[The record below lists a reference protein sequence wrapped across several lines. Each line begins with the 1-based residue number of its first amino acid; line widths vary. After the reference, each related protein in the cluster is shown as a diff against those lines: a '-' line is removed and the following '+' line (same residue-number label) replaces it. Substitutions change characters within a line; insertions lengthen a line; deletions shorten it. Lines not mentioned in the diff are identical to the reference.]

1 MVCDQTPKKR
11 RVHVL
16 ATSRPTNV
24 SARASAGVARVMST
38 KVRTSLL
45 IAAVLW
51 GAPGCAHRAPKLEA
65 PLGRVV
71 VYRNGVAYFERRATV
86 DGSFSIEVPRGRVDD
101 FLKSLTVI
109 DLSDQSPLS
118 VSYKTPSGTSSTS
131 ISMTIELPPGKRD
144 VLITYV
150 TESPSWKP
158 SYRVSLKDDET
169 AVLQSLAVVDNV
181 SNEAWEGVR
190 VGVGTTSALSFRYDL
205 HSVQMVERQRLESSE
220 RLAMAPPKGGSTY
233 SSGGTKQR
241 VLANVAMEE
250 FRNIPSGSSTSR
262 DYTQVVE
269 ASATATRDSA
279 GISLAGTT
287 AVESKYTVEGANINS
302 PSFGFGSGSAKTD
315 EPPEPPP
322 PSALELLTEQLRSD
336 PGRVRIEGFQ
346 LPDEVDDPEAGLR
359 RANTLRE
366 ALISNGIEANRM
378 EVIQGQGVVDDP
390 SSVLQVVAIETGTEM
405 TQAVDRAGDDG
416 PRGSALFVAEDP
428 LTLAVGH
435 SAMVTLLE
443 APTAAERVYL
453 FDPTS
458 DRGSTRFAFNAVRIV
473 NPTDHTLDSGPV
485 TVYAEGQYLGEGLAD
500 AIPPHT
506 HALVPYA
513 LDRMVRMRSE
523 GETHDEIQRILHVR
537 RGLATTDT
545 ERVRTTTIGLHNRGS
560 EDATVYVRHTVPTGW
575 SMRELPKNTEQ
586 YGDDVLVPVH
596 VAAGKRAT
604 LSLAESMPLQSTL
617 DVRTTRDLVTIKQ
630 FLESG
635 RAPATVATGLRALVE
650 AHEAAGAL
658 YEKLLTQQEKV
669 AALRTRTRELRDQLV
684 LLRKAK
690 RTSLSSHLAKRMRT
704 VSDELDAALLVV
716 SELKNQRLEAHIAL
730 STVVADL
737 SVEEDKV
744 VARE

>member
-1 MVCDQTPKKR
+1 MQQ
-11 RVHVL
+11 
-16 ATSRPTNV
+16 ASRPNTV
-24 SARASAGVARVMST
+24 SARGDAVVAPLMPTTLRT
-38 KVRTSLL
+38 KLL
-45 IAAVLW
+45 LAAALW

-86 DGSFSIEVPRGRVDD
+86 DGSFSIEVPRARVDD
-101 FLKSLTVI
+101 FLKSLTVV
-109 DLSDQSPLS
+109 DLADQSPLS
-118 VSYKTPSGTSSTS
+118 VSYQTPGRTSTAS
-131 ISMTIELPPGKRD
+131 IAMTIQLPPGKRD

-158 SYRVSLKDDET
+158 SYRVSLKDDDT

-181 SNEAWEGVR
+181 SNEAWEDVR

-205 HSVQMVERQRLESSE
+205 HTVQMVERQRLESSE
-220 RLAMAPPKGGSTY
+220 KLAKAPPKGGSTY
-233 SSGGTKQR
+233 SAGGTKQR

-250 FRNIPSGSSTSR
+250 FRNIPTGTSTSR

-269 ASATATRDSA
+269 ANAAVSADAAGLSIAGSTAA
-279 GISLAGTT
+279 
-287 AVESKYTVEGANINS
+287 ESKYTVEGANVNS
-302 PSFGFGSGSAKTD
+302 PSYGFAGRSARHGK
-315 EPPEPPP
+315 PAPPPP
-322 PSALELLTEQLRSD
+322 PSAVELLTQQLNSD

-346 LPDEVDDPEAGLR
+346 LQGETGDPEAGLR

-366 ALISNGIEANRM
+366 ALISSGIEAERI
-378 EVIQGQGVVDDP
+378 EVAQGRGAVDDP
-390 SSVLQVVAIETGTEM
+390 TSVLQVVAIETGTEM
-405 TQAVDRAGDDG
+405 TQAASDQGDDA

-443 APTAAERVYL
+443 AETSAQRVYL

-458 DRGSTRFAFNAVRIV
+458 DRGSTRFAFNAIRIV

-500 AIPPHT
+500 AIPPRT

-513 LDRMVRMRSE
+513 LDRLIRMRTE
-523 GETHDEIQRILHVR
+523 GETHDEIQRIVHVR
-537 RGLATTDT
+537 RGLATTET
-545 ERVRTTTIGLHNRGS
+545 QRVRTSTIGLHNRGAD
-560 EDATVYVRHTVPTGW
+560 DATVYVRHTVPTGW
-575 SMRELPKNTEQ
+575 SMRELPKDTEQ
-586 YGDDVLVPVH
+586 YGDDVLVPVR
-596 VAAGKRAT
+596 VAAGQHAK
-604 LSLAESMPLQSTL
+604 LVLAESMPLESTL
-617 DVRTTRDLVTIKQ
+617 DVRTSGDLVTVKR

-635 RAPATVATGLRALVE
+635 RAPATVATQLRALVD
-650 AHEAAGAL
+650 AHETAETL
-658 YEKLLTQQEKV
+658 YEKLLTQEEKV
-669 AALRTRTRELRDQLV
+669 AALRTRTQELRDQLV

-704 VSDELDAALLVV
+704 VSDELDATLLVI

-737 SVEEDKV
+737 SVDETE
-744 VARE
+744 VATRE

>member
-1 MVCDQTPKKR
+1 
-11 RVHVL
+11 
-16 ATSRPTNV
+16 
-24 SARASAGVARVMST
+24 MST
-38 KVRTSLL
+38 KVRISLL
-45 IAAVLW
+45 IAALLW
-51 GAPGCAHRAPKLEA
+51 GAAGCAHPAPKLEA

-71 VYRNGVAYFERRATV
+71 VYRNGVAYFERRAAV
-86 DGSFSIEVPRGRVDD
+86 DGSFTIEVPRGRVDD

-118 VSYKTPSGTSSTS
+118 VSYQTPGGTSSAS
-131 ISMTIELPPGKRD
+131 ISMTIELPPGKRN

-181 SNEAWEGVR
+181 SNEAWRGVR

-250 FRNIPSGSSTSR
+250 FRNLPTGSSTSR

-269 ASATATRDSA
+269 ASASVSHDAG

-287 AVESKYTVEGANINS
+287 SVESDYTVEGADIS
-302 PSFGFGSGSAKTD
+302 RPSFGRSSRSTKTD

-322 PSALELLTEQLRSD
+322 PSAIELLTEQLRSD
-336 PGRVRIEGFQ
+336 PGRVRIEGYLLQ
-346 LPDEVDDPEAGLR
+346 SETDDPEAGLR

-378 EVIQGQGVVDDP
+378 DVVQGQGVVEDP
-390 SSVLQVVAIETGTEM
+390 TSVLQVVAIETGTEM

-416 PRGSALFVAEDP
+416 PRGSALFVAEEP

-443 APTAAERVYL
+443 TPTAAERVYL

-500 AIPPHT
+500 SIPPHT

-513 LDRMVRMRSE
+513 LDRMIRMRSE

-575 SMRELPKNTEQ
+575 SMRNLPKNTQQ
-586 YGDDVLVPVH
+586 YGDDILVPVR
-596 VAAGKRAT
+596 VAARKRAE

-617 DVRTTRDLVTIKQ
+617 DVRTTRDLVTVKQ

-635 RAPATVATGLRALVE
+635 RAPATVATGLRALVD

-737 SVEEDKV
+737 AVEEDKV

>member
-1 MVCDQTPKKR
+1 
-11 RVHVL
+11 
-16 ATSRPTNV
+16 
-24 SARASAGVARVMST
+24 MST
-38 KVRTSLL
+38 KFRTAVLL
-45 IAAVLW
+45 AAALW
-51 GAPGCAHRAPKLEA
+51 GAPGCAHQAPKLEA

-86 DGSFSIEVPRGRVDD
+86 DGSFSIEVPRARVDD

-109 DLSDQSPLS
+109 DLADQSPLS
-118 VSYKTPSGTSSTS
+118 VSYRTPGGTSSSS
-131 ISMTIELPPGKRD
+131 IAMTIELPPGKRD

-181 SNEAWEGVR
+181 SNEAWEDVR

-220 RLAMAPPKGGSTY
+220 KLAMAPPKGGSTY
-233 SSGGTKQR
+233 SADGTRQR

-250 FRNIPSGSSTSR
+250 FRNIPVGTSTSR
-262 DYTQVVE
+262 DFTAVVE
-269 ASATATRDSA
+269 ASSTASRDSG

-287 AVESKYTVEGANINS
+287 ASESKYTVEGANVNS
-302 PSFGFGSGSAKTD
+302 PSFGSSRRAPKAGK
-315 EPPEPPP
+315 PREPPP
-322 PSALELLTEQLRSD
+322 PTAVELLTQQLRSD
-336 PGRVRIEGFQ
+336 PGRVRIEGYQ
-346 LPDEVDDPEAGLR
+346 LRDESDDPEAGLR

-366 ALISNGIEANRM
+366 ALISSGIEADRI
-378 EVIQGQGVVDDP
+378 EVAQGQGVVSDP
-390 SSVLQVVAIETGTEM
+390 TSVLQVVAIEMGTEM
-405 TQAVDRAGDDG
+405 TQAVSDQGDDA

-443 APTAAERVYL
+443 APTSAQRVYL

-458 DRGSTRFAFNAVRIV
+458 DRGSNRFAFNAVRIV
-473 NPTDHTLDSGPV
+473 NPTEHTLDSGPV
-485 TVYAEGQYLGEGLAD
+485 TVYSQGQYLGEGLAD
-500 AIPPHT
+500 AIPPRT

-513 LDRMVRMRSE
+513 LDRMIRMRRES
-523 GETHDEIQRILHVR
+523 ETHDEIQRIVHVR
-537 RGLATTDT
+537 RGLATTET
-545 ERVRTTTIGLHNRGS
+545 SRVRTTTLGLHNRGA

-575 SMRELPKNTEQ
+575 SMQDLPKDTQ
-586 YGDDVLVPVH
+586 KYGDDVLVPVR
-596 VAAGKRAT
+596 VAAGKRAE
-604 LSLAESMPLQSTL
+604 LSLAESMPLESTL
-617 DVRTTRDLVTIKQ
+617 NVRSTQDLVTVKQ

-635 RAPATVATGLRALVE
+635 RAPATVATQLRALID
-650 AHEAAGAL
+650 AHETALTL

-690 RTSLSSHLAKRMRT
+690 RTSLSAHLAKRMRS

-716 SELKNQRLEAHIAL
+716 SELNNQRLEAHIAL

-737 SVEEDKV
+737 SVEEDKL

>member
-1 MVCDQTPKKR
+1 VVGAPRSVTSE
-11 RVHVL
+11 
-16 ATSRPTNV
+16 SRPSEV
-24 SARASAGVARVMST
+24 SGRSDAVVGPLMSM
-38 KVRTSLL
+38 KLRTSLL
-45 IAAVLW
+45 IAAALW

-86 DGSFSIEVPRGRVDD
+86 DGSFSIEVPRARVDD

-109 DLSDQSPLS
+109 DLADQSPLS
-118 VSYKTPSGTSSTS
+118 VSYRTPGNTSSAS
-131 ISMTIELPPGKRD
+131 ISMTIELPPGERD

-158 SYRVSLKDDET
+158 SYRVSLKDDDT

-181 SNEAWEGVR
+181 SNEAWEDVR

-220 RLAMAPPKGGSTY
+220 KLALAPPKGGSTY
-233 SSGGTKQR
+233 SAGGRQQR

-250 FRNIPSGSSTSR
+250 FRNMPVGTSTSR
-262 DYTQVVE
+262 DYTTVVE
-269 ASATATRDSA
+269 ASASASRDSGGLSIA
-279 GISLAGTT
+279 GST
-287 AVESKYTVEGANINS
+287 AAESKYTVEGANINS
-302 PSFGFGSGSAKTD
+302 PSYGFAKRASRAD
-315 EPPEPPP
+315 EPSEPPP
-322 PSALELLTEQLRSD
+322 PSAVELLTQQLRSD
-336 PGRVRIEGFQ
+336 PGRVRIEGYQ
-346 LPDEVDDPEAGLR
+346 LQHETDDPQAGLR

-366 ALISNGIEANRM
+366 ALISSGIEAERI
-378 EVIQGQGVVDDP
+378 EVAQGQGAVDDP

-405 TQAVDRAGDDG
+405 TQAVSDQGDDA

-443 APTAAERVYL
+443 APTSAQRVYL

-458 DRGSTRFAFNAVRIV
+458 DRGSNRFAFNAVRIV

-485 TVYAEGQYLGEGLAD
+485 TVYAQGQYLGEGLAD
-500 AIPPHT
+500 AIPPRT

-513 LDRMVRMRSE
+513 LDRMIRMRSE
-523 GETHDEIQRILHVR
+523 GETHDEIQRIVHVR
-537 RGLATTDT
+537 RGLATTET
-545 ERVRTTTIGLHNRGS
+545 ARVRTTTIGLHNRGA

-586 YGDDVLVPVH
+586 YGDDVLVPVR
-596 VAAGKRAT
+596 VAAGAHAK
-604 LSLAESMPLQSTL
+604 LSLAESMPLESTL
-617 DVRTTRDLVTIKQ
+617 DVRTSRDLVTVKQ
-630 FLESG
+630 YLESG
-635 RAPATVATGLRALVE
+635 RAPATVATQLRALVD
-650 AHEAAGAL
+650 AHESAETL

-669 AALRTRTRELRDQLV
+669 AALRTRTHELRDQLV

-690 RTSLSSHLAKRMRT
+690 RTSLSSHLAKRMRV

-744 VARE
+744 VVRD

>member
-1 MVCDQTPKKR
+1 MMPPTLR
-11 RVHVL
+11 TAILL
-16 ATSRPTNV
+16 A
-24 SARASAGVARVMST
+24 
-38 KVRTSLL
+38 
-45 IAAVLW
+45 AALW
-51 GAPGCAHRAPKLEA
+51 AAPGCAHRAPKLEA

-86 DGSFSIEVPRGRVDD
+86 DGSFSIEVPRARVDD

-109 DLSDQSPLS
+109 DLADQSPLS
-118 VSYKTPSGTSSTS
+118 VSYRTPGRTSSGS
-131 ISMTIELPPGKRD
+131 IAMTIELPPGQRE

-158 SYRVSLKDDET
+158 SYRLTLKKDET
-169 AVLQSLAVVDNV
+169 AVLQSLAIVDNV
-181 SNEAWEGVR
+181 SSEAWEDVR

-205 HSVQMVERQRLESSE
+205 HSVQMVERQKLESSE
-220 RLAMAPPKGGSTY
+220 KLAMAPPKGGSTY
-233 SSGGTKQR
+233 SAGGTQQR

-250 FRNIPSGSSTSR
+250 FRNIPVGTTTSR

-269 ASATATRDSA
+269 ASASASRDST

-287 AVESKYTVEGANINS
+287 AAESKYSVEGANINS
-302 PSFGFGSGSAKTD
+302 PSYGFAHRRSKDD
-315 EPPEPPP
+315 EPREPPP
-322 PSALELLTEQLRSD
+322 PTALELLTQQLRSD
-336 PGRVRIEGFQ
+336 PGRVRIEGYQ
-346 LPDEVDDPEAGLR
+346 LQDETDDPEAGLR

-366 ALISNGIEANRM
+366 ALISSGIEAERI
-378 EVIQGQGVVDDP
+378 EVAQGQGAVNDP
-390 SSVLQVVAIETGTEM
+390 TSVLQVVAIETGTEM
-405 TQAVDRAGDDG
+405 TQAVSDQGDDA

-443 APTAAERVYL
+443 APTSAERVYL

-458 DRGSTRFAFNAVRIV
+458 DRGSTRFAFNAVRV
-473 NPTDHTLDSGPV
+473 ANPTDHTLDSGPV
-485 TVYAEGQYLGEGLAD
+485 TVYAEGQYLGEGLSD
-500 AIPPHT
+500 AIPPRS

-513 LDRMVRMRSE
+513 LDRMIRMRSE
-523 GETHDEIQRILHVR
+523 DETHDEIRRIVHVR

-545 ERVRTTTIGLHNRGS
+545 ERIRTTTISLHNRGA

-575 SMRELPKNTEQ
+575 SLREPPKSTEQ
-586 YGDDVLVPVH
+586 YGDDVLVPVR
-596 VAAGKRAT
+596 VAAGKPAK
-604 LSLAESMPLQSTL
+604 LLLAESMPLESTL
-617 DVRTTRDLVTIKQ
+617 DVRTARDLVTVKR

-635 RAPATVATGLRALVE
+635 RAPATVATQLRALVD
-650 AHEAAGAL
+650 AHQNAETL
-658 YEKLLTQQEKV
+658 YETLLTQQEKV

-690 RTSLSSHLAKRMRT
+690 RNSLSSHIAKRMRT

-737 SVEEDKV
+737 SVEDDKV
-744 VARE
+744 VARQ

>member
-1 MVCDQTPKKR
+1 MVGLRD
-11 RVHVL
+11 
-16 ATSRPTNV
+16 SEGV
-24 SARASAGVARVMST
+24 SADGLIPWPCQRELARSLPSLMPT
-38 KVRTSLL
+38 TFRTQLL
-45 IAAVLW
+45 LAAALW
-51 GAPGCAHRAPKLEA
+51 GAPGCAHRAPELEA

-86 DGSFSIEVPRGRVDD
+86 DGSFSIEVPRARVDD

-109 DLSDQSPLS
+109 DLADQSPLS
-118 VSYKTPSGTSSTS
+118 VSYQTPGRTSGPS
-131 ISMTIELPPGKRD
+131 IAMTIELPPGKRD

-158 SYRVSLKDDET
+158 SYRVSLKDDDT

-181 SNEAWEGVR
+181 SNEAWEDVR

-205 HSVQMVERQRLESSE
+205 HTVQMVERQRLESAE
-220 RLAMAPPKGGSTY
+220 KLAKAPPKGGSTY
-233 SSGGTKQR
+233 SADGTKQR
-241 VLANVAMEE
+241 VLANVAMHE
-250 FRNIPSGSSTSR
+250 FRNIPAGNSTSR
-262 DYTQVVE
+262 DSIEVVE
-269 ASATATRDSA
+269 ASAAVSTESA

-287 AVESKYTVEGANINS
+287 SAESKYTVEGANINS
-302 PSFGFGSGSAKTD
+302 PSYGFSRRASSRGKPA
-315 EPPEPPP
+315 PPP
-322 PSALELLTEQLRSD
+322 PSAVELLTQQLNSD

-346 LPDEVDDPEAGLR
+346 LQNEADDPEAGLR

-366 ALISNGIEANRM
+366 ALISSGIEAERI
-378 EVIQGQGVVDDP
+378 EVAQGRGTVEDP
-390 SSVLQVVAIETGTEM
+390 TSVLQVVAIETGTEM
-405 TQAVDRAGDDG
+405 TQAVTDQDDDA
-416 PRGSALFVAEDP
+416 PRGSALFVAQDP

-443 APTAAERVYL
+443 AQTSAQRVYL

-458 DRGSTRFAFNAVRIV
+458 DRGSARFAFNAVRIV

-485 TVYAEGQYLGEGLAD
+485 TVYAQGQYLGEGLAD
-500 AIPPHT
+500 AIPPRT

-513 LDRMVRMRSE
+513 LDRLMRMRTE
-523 GETHDEIQRILHVR
+523 GETHDEIQRIVHVK
-537 RGLATTDT
+537 RGLATTET
-545 ERVRTTTIGLHNRGS
+545 QRVRTSTIGLHNRGTD
-560 EDATVYVRHTVPTGW
+560 DATVYVRHTVPTGW
-575 SMRELPKNTEQ
+575 SMRELPADTER

-596 VAAGKRAT
+596 VAAGQHAK
-604 LSLAESMPLQSTL
+604 LLLAESMPLESTL
-617 DVRTTRDLVTIKQ
+617 DVRTSGDLVTVKR

-635 RAPATVATGLRALVE
+635 RAPATVATQLRALVD
-650 AHEAAGAL
+650 AHETAEAL

-669 AALRTRTRELRDQLV
+669 AALRTRTRELRDQLL

-690 RTSLSSHLAKRMRT
+690 RTSLSSHLAKRMRA

-737 SVEEDKV
+737 SVDETE
-744 VARE
+744 VATRK

>member
-1 MVCDQTPKKR
+1 
-11 RVHVL
+11 
-16 ATSRPTNV
+16 
-24 SARASAGVARVMST
+24 MST
-38 KVRTSLL
+38 KLRTSLL

-86 DGSFSIEVPRGRVDD
+86 DGSFSIDVPRARVDD

-109 DLSDQSPLS
+109 DLADQSPLS
-118 VSYKTPSGTSSTS
+118 VSYRTPGNTSSAS
-131 ISMTIELPPGKRD
+131 IAMTIELPPGKRD

-158 SYRVSLKDDET
+158 SYRVSLKDDDT

-181 SNEAWEGVR
+181 SNEAWEDVR

-220 RLAMAPPKGGSTY
+220 KLAMAPPKGGSTY
-233 SSGGTKQR
+233 SAGGKQQR

-250 FRNIPSGSSTSR
+250 FRNIPVGSSGSR
-262 DYTQVVE
+262 DFTETVE
-269 ASATATRDSA
+269 ASATASRASGGLSVA
-279 GISLAGTT
+279 RST
-287 AVESKYTVEGANINS
+287 AVETTYTVEGANVNS
-302 PSFGFGSGSAKTD
+302 PSYGTVGGEITQEFIDG
-315 EPPEPPP
+315 PPRKFKRSVAHGKPAPPPP
-322 PSALELLTEQLRSD
+322 PSAVELLTEQLRSD
-336 PGRVRIEGFQ
+336 PGRVRIEGYQ
-346 LPDEVDDPEAGLR
+346 LQHETDDPQAGLR

-366 ALISNGIEANRM
+366 ALISSGIDAERI
-378 EVIQGQGVVDDP
+378 EVAQGRGAVSDP

-405 TQAVDRAGDDG
+405 TQAVSDEGDDA

-443 APTAAERVYL
+443 APTSAQRVYL

-458 DRGSTRFAFNAVRIV
+458 DRGSNRFAFNAVRIV
-473 NPTDHTLDSGPV
+473 NPTDHTLDAGPV

-500 AIPPHT
+500 AIPPRT

-513 LDRMVRMRSE
+513 LDRMIRMRSE
-523 GETHDEIQRILHVR
+523 GETHDEIQRIVHVR
-537 RGLATTDT
+537 RGLATTET
-545 ERVRTTTIGLHNRGS
+545 ARVRTTTIGLHNRGAD
-560 EDATVYVRHTVPTGW
+560 DATVYVRHAVPTGW
-575 SMRELPKNTEQ
+575 SMRDLPKNTQQ
-586 YGDDVLVPVH
+586 YGDDVLVPVR
-596 VAAGKRAT
+596 VAAGKHAK
-604 LSLAESMPLQSTL
+604 LSLAESMPLESTL
-617 DVRTTRDLVTIKQ
+617 DVRTSRDLVTVKQ

-635 RAPATVATGLRALVE
+635 RAPATIATQLRALVD
-650 AHEAAGAL
+650 AHETAETL

-690 RTSLSSHLAKRMRT
+690 RTSLSSHLAKRMRS

-744 VARE
+744 VVRD